1 LAGYL
6 RALVVTKAQLLHRLL
21 NGFDLSPE
29 IFDLSRHRLHVSN
42 IGGIFSSGI
51 FDESHSQELQ
61 EENSDEENEDR
72 VTDTTDA
79 SNGSVDEGNQVRDTV
94 VFEDDGKFRKVDVQ
108 EHYLC

>member
-1 LAGYL
+1 M
-6 RALVVTKAQLLHRLL
+6 VTKAQLLHRLL
-21 NGFDLSPE
+21 NAFDLSPE
-29 IFDLSRHRLHVSN
+29 IFDLSRHRLHVNS
-42 IGGIFSSGI
+42 IGGAFSSGI

-79 SNGSVDEGNQVRDTV
+79 SNCSVDEGNEVRDTV
-94 VFEDDGKFRKVDVQ
+94 VFEDDDKFRKVDVQ